1 MNLDEGDFEFVFN
14 IYDEATALIN
24 DKDKP
29 EFATKVVAALVDHG
43 FEIKPAVKEIADH
56 CDFLSE
62 AIDEYL
68 ELEEEDEGSV
78 FDEYNEDDESL
89 DY

>member
-1 MNLDEGDFEFVFN
+1 MNLDEGDFEFIFN

-29 EFATKVVAALVDHG
+29 EFATKVVAAMVDHG
-43 FEIKPAVKEIADH
+43 IDIKPAIKEISDH
-56 CDFLSE
+56 CEFLSE

-68 ELEEEDEGSV
+68 EEEEPEDI